1 MYDHMLAGV
10 NEKFRATPGIDK
22 PEVSA
27 AVQWRRRSAL
37 PDDIPAF
44 VQLVITSVQDF
55 CHCSATCIQ
64 NCMGFVAPM
73 WKASAP
79 GQLPSE
85 LEPGLDVSFCSTADG
100 EAVVGLGNLSCSSQ
114 ASIM

>member
-1 MYDHMLAGV
+1 MGLGRDGAIICRSGH
-10 NEKFRATPGIDK
+10 GI
-22 PEVSA
+22 
-27 AVQWRRRSAL
+27 QWRRRLAL
-37 PDDIPAF
+37 SDDVAAF
-44 VQLVITSVQDF
+44 VQLVIISVQDL

-73 WKASAP
+73 LNASAP

-85 LEPGLDVSFCSTADG
+85 LEPGVSFCSIADG

-114 ASIM
+114 VSIMRSIV